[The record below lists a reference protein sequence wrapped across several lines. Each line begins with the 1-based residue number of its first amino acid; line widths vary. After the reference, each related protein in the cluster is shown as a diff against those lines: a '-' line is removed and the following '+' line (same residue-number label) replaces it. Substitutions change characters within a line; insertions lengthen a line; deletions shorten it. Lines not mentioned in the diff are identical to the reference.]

1 MQDALPACLPCP
13 LYEEEKKLLK
23 EFKEFALK
31 GNVIDLAVGVVIG
44 AAFGKIV
51 SSLVNDL
58 ITPTIGLLLG
68 KVDFSNLFIAL
79 GDGTFNT
86 IKEAKD
92 AGVATINY
100 GLFLNSV
107 IDFLII
113 AFAIFIFIKQLN
125 RFKKKQEEAKP
136 PVTTKECPFCITEI
150 SLQATRCPNCT
161 SVLDAK
167 EKELA

>member
-1 MQDALPACLPCP
+1 MQESDCMSALLRM
-13 LYEEEKKLLK
+13 EEEKKLLK

-51 SSLVNDL
+51 SSLVNDM
-58 ITPTIGLLLG
+58 ITPLIGLLMG

-79 GDGTFNT
+79 GDGTFTT
-86 IKEAKD
+86 IEDAKKV
-92 AGVATINY
+92 GVATVNY

-107 IDFLII
+107 IDFLLIS
-113 AFAIFIFIKQLN
+113 FSIFVVIKQLN

-136 PVTTKECPFCITEI
+136 AVTTKECPFCITQI
-150 SLQATRCPNCT
+150 ALQATRCPKCT
-161 SVLDAK
+161 SVLEAK
-167 EKELA
+167 GQGHA